1 MLVFYVNWLVFIVIR
16 LVNIFYGLVFIVMG
30 ICLGRDS

>member
-1 MLVFYVNWLVFIVIR
+1 VFIVIR
-16 LVNIFYGLVFIVMG
+16 LVNIIYRLVFIVMG